1 MIYPGGGPWTQST
14 NGIRP
19 EDTSYIVD
27 GITNDEAFMGLSVTN
42 AAAVIGDAATLIPID
57 AFRSSTRRSIP
68 RPSSAGS
75 PAPSPASA

>member
-1 MIYPGGGPWTQST
+1 MT

-27 GITNDEAFMGLSVTN
+27 GVTNDESFMGLSVTN

-57 AFRSSTRRSIP
+57 AIQNSTRKSIP
-68 RPSSAGS
+68 KRNSAGS
-75 PAPSPASA
+75 RARSPASA